1 MTDYLLFWRENKT
14 RVVLFELARLSGVS
28 AAELEVG
35 AVAAVPD
42 PAGVED
48 VGSELV
54 AGRSGRSSSVR
65 RNLRFSSSGMVRSSE
80 WQ

>member
-1 MTDYLLFWRENKT
+1 M
-14 RVVLFELARLSGVS
+14 
-28 AAELEVG
+28 G

-54 AGRSGRSSSVR
+54 AGRSGRSSSVPLLLIR
-65 RNLRFSSSGMVRSSE
+65 HGEEQRVAVIRAELGHHPGGKREAAGKHKAGLERN
-80 WQ
+80 